1 MPRNAVI
8 GVDIGTSSSKG
19 VLVGLD
25 GTLIRSATREH
36 TPARP
41 GPGHFE
47 MDAAVWWC
55 EFVELTRELTAS
67 GDTAADGTA
76 PGDTTVVAVG
86 VSGMGPCVLL
96 ADEHDTPLRPA
107 VLYGVDTRS
116 VLQIQRIEARLG
128 AEEII
133 RRCGS
138 ALTTQA
144 AGPKIAWIA
153 EEEPEVYAR
162 ARRLYMPSSWLVRK
176 LTGNYVLDH
185 HSASQC
191 TPLYDTLAGEW
202 YGPWAAEV
210 APGIELPPLRWPGE
224 VAGALTTE
232 AAEATGLPAG
242 IPVTTG
248 TIDAWAEALSVGA
261 QHIGDLM
268 LMYGTTMFLIH
279 TVPKPLTSPSLWG
292 TVGALPGTR
301 NLAGGMATSG
311 AVANW
316 LRDLFAD
323 GDHAELTAL
332 AAESGPGANGLLM
345 LPYFSGERT
354 PIMDPDARGVIAGL
368 TLSHTRGDLYRA
380 ALEATGFGV
389 RQNIEVIEAAG
400 GDIRRVVAVGG
411 GTQGSLWTQIVSD
424 ITGRPQELRTITIG
438 AGYGDALLAAQ
449 LVGDASIE
457 DWNPVRET
465 VTPGAEHTG
474 RYDELYA
481 LYRRLYP
488 DTAVTVH
495 ALAALQER

>member
-1 MPRNAVI
+1 MPLNAVI

-25 GTLIRSATREH
+25 GALIRSAVRDH

-41 GPGHFE
+41 GPGRFE
-47 MDAAVWWC
+47 MDASVWWR
-55 EFVELTRELTAS
+55 EFTELARELTAA
-67 GDTAADGTA
+67 GDAD
-76 PGDTTVVAVG
+76 VVAVG

-96 ADEHDTPLRPA
+96 TDEDDTPLRPA

-116 VLQIQRIEARLG
+116 VRQIERIEARLG
-128 AEEII
+128 ADDII
-133 RRCGS
+133 RRGGS

-153 EEEPEVYAR
+153 DEEPELYAR

-191 TPLYDTLAGEW
+191 TPLYDRLAGSW
-202 YGPWAAEV
+202 YAPWAAEV
-210 APGIELPPLRWPGE
+210 APGIDLPPLRWSG
-224 VAGALTTE
+224 E
-232 AAEATGLPAG
+232 AAGTLTAEAARETGLPVG

-261 QHIGDLM
+261 QHTGDLM

-279 TVPKPLTSPSLWG
+279 TVPTPLTSTSLWG

-311 AVANW
+311 AVTNW
-316 LRDLFAD
+316 LRDLFA
-323 GDHAELTAL
+323 GADHSELTRL

-389 RQNIEVIEAAG
+389 RHNIEVIEAAG

-411 GTQGSLWTQIVSD
+411 GTQGALWTRIVSD

-438 AGYGDALLAAQ
+438 ASYGGALLAAQ
-449 LVGDASIE
+449 LVGDASVD

-465 VTPGAEHTG
+465 VRPCAEHTA

-488 DTAVTVH
+488 QTSTTVH